1 MRHTALALF
10 IVALLV
16 VSASLVFAEN
26 FAPQNER
33 PIVVC
38 PSGVGDPVCEYRFED
53 PIEIEVLREL
63 CAAGRLPSEVC
74 TGLSPDR
81 VPAVCE
87 VAVGVAVGYTGRVC
101 DGLERNEFCYG
112 YEIVNVSPAGLVSE
126 PGEVNVLTP
135 VTSLNADAYN
145 LRNAIYGITAANA
158 HANLPLE
165 VNDEAGLRII
175 LFGEVEMRNR
185 VSSADALV
193 LPEEAVTVTVNADS
207 DVFDSQILSGTENA
221 IGAVT
226 SGTTLTADVIS
237 DDGAWVRVMFMAE
250 QEIGASASAWIS
262 ADALDFA
269 SDDDLAL
276 LAVGDA
282 DDFTPLQNFFFS
294 NGGAGGGPVCE
305 PGTGGVLFLQAPEGV
320 RTDYIA
326 NGAPITII
334 GSVAMKIIGNNTQME
349 LTVLDGVAIAYS
361 ADGSERVII
370 PAGYKSVIDVVF
382 GAALA
387 TDAEWEEAQELTRS
401 EMSNIAYYETVPQT
415 LLNQPVD
422 VPLCSV
428 DSTGETC
435 DIEYDNDNDAELVA
449 ELCTS
454 GILPETLSV
463 CE

>member
-1 MRHTALALF
+1 MRHSALGLF
-10 IVALLV
+10 IVTLLALSV
-16 VSASLVFAEN
+16 SLVFAEN
-26 FAPQNER
+26 LAPQNEL

-38 PSGVGDPVCEYRFED
+38 PSGVGDPVCEYRFES
-53 PIEIEVLREL
+53 PIEIEILQEL
-63 CAAGRLPSEVC
+63 CAAGRLPSDVC
-74 TGLSPDR
+74 SGLSPDR

-87 VAVGVAVGYTGRVC
+87 VAVGVAIEYAGRVC

-112 YEIVNVSPAGLVSE
+112 YETVDVSPAGLVSE
-126 PGEVNVLTP
+126 PGEINVLTR
-135 VTSLNADAYN
+135 VTSLSADAYN

-165 VNDEAGLRII
+165 VDDEAGLRVI
-175 LFGEVEMRNR
+175 LFGELEMRNR
-185 VSSADALV
+185 VSSTDALV
-193 LPEEAVTVTVNADS
+193 LPDEAVTVTVNTDTEL
-207 DVFDSQILSGTENA
+207 FDSQIVFGTENT
-221 IGAVT
+221 IGTAT
-226 SGTTLTADVIS
+226 TGTTLTADVIS

-250 QEIGASASAWIS
+250 QEIGTSASAWIS

-282 DDFTPLQNFFFS
+282 EDFTPLQNFFFS
-294 NGGAGGGPVCE
+294 NGATGGPVCQ
-305 PGTGGVLFLQAPEGV
+305 PGTGGVLFLQAPEGI

-326 NGAPITII
+326 NDAPITII
-334 GSVAMKIIGNNTQME
+334 GSVAMKMIGNNTQME

-361 ADGSERVII
+361 ADSSEPVII
-370 PAGYKSVIDVVF
+370 PAGYKSVIDMVF
-382 GAALA
+382 GATLA
-387 TDAEWEEAQELTRS
+387 TDAQWEDAQELTRS
-401 EMSNIAYYETVPQT
+401 EMSNIAYYESVPQT
-415 LLNQPVD
+415 LLNQPVN

-435 DIEYDNDNDAELVA
+435 NIEYDNDNDANLIA

-454 GILPETLSV
+454 DILPETLSV